1 MLHYYYRKVPVQSTG
16 TSYNQGNMYCCQLS
30 FYVKYAY
37 KHSKGQLSKLQK
49 CTIFFKK
56 AIGL

>member
-37 KHSKGQLSKLQK
+37 KHS
-49 CTIFFKK
+49 
-56 AIGL
+56 

>member
-30 FYVKYAY
+30 FYVKYAL
-37 KHSKGQLSKLQK
+37 LSALFLCQVCLQAFQMS
-49 CTIFFKK
+49 I
-56 AIGL
+56 I